1 LIDRRGRIKL
11 FVIDFE
17 ECDPKKCT
25 AKKMIRFGLAI
36 KVRRAPRR
44 AIILNPFSNTLLS
57 VEDKDAAIDFGI
69 VVLDSSWKRAY
80 ELERIFKNRGRR
92 LPFLVA
98 ANPVNYGR
106 PEKLS
111 SVEALSASLYI
122 LGFKEQAREVLSIF
136 KWGEEF
142 LRINEERLEAYSR
155 AKDRDEIEKLDEK
168 MRSFNSHGAGSPQ
181 TLGWGW

>member
-1 LIDRRGRIKL
+1 LIDRRGEIKL

-25 AKKMIRFGLAI
+25 SRKILRFNLANR
-36 KVRRAPRR
+36 VRRPPGRS
-44 AIILNPFSNTLLS
+44 IILNPFSDTLLS
-57 VEDKDAAIDFGI
+57 IEDKEAAVNFGI
-69 VVLDSSWKRAY
+69 VVLDASWKRAY

-111 SVEALSASLYI
+111 SVEALSAALYI
-122 LGFKEQAREVLSIF
+122 LGFKDQAKGILSIF
-136 KWGEEF
+136 KWGQEF
-142 LRINEERLEAYSR
+142 LRINEERLEAYSK
-155 AKDRDEIEKLDEK
+155 AKDRDEIEELDEI
-168 MRSFNSHGAGSPQ
+168 MRRF
-181 TLGWGW
+181 

>member
-1 LIDRRGRIKL
+1 MGRMNRIKL

-25 AKKMIRFGLAI
+25 SRKMIRFDLAI
-36 KVRRAPRR
+36 RVRRAPKR

-57 VEDKDAAIDFGI
+57 AEDKDTAVNFGI

-80 ELERIFKNRGRR
+80 ELERIFKNHGRR

-106 PEKLS
+106 PERLS

-122 LGFKEQAREVLSIF
+122 LGFKEQAKEVLSVF

-155 AKDRDEIEKLDEK
+155 AKDRDEVEELDEK
-168 MRSFNSHGAGSPQ
+168 MRSFK
-181 TLGWGW
+181 